1 MGISA
6 KQVKELRDRTT
17 AGMMSCRKALEASDG
32 DIEKAIEWLRTQ
44 GIAKAA
50 KRAGRHAT
58 QGLVVPYI
66 HTGGKLGVLVEV
78 NCETDFVART
88 DEFKTLAHEISMQIA
103 AAAPLAVSREEL
115 PKELIEKE
123 YSIYLEQAKESGKPE
138 KIWERIATG
147 KMEKFYKESC
157 LLEQVSIRDTS
168 RVVDDMVRELSGN
181 LGENI
186 VVRRFIRFQ
195 IGE

>member
-6 KQVKELRDRTT
+6 KQVKELRDRTS
-17 AGMMSCRKALEASDG
+17 AGMMSCRKALQASDG

-50 KRAGRHAT
+50 KRVGRKAT

-88 DEFKTLAHEISMQIA
+88 DDFKTLTHEIAMQVA
-103 AAAPLAVSREEL
+103 AAAPIAVAREEL
-115 PKELIEKE
+115 
-123 YSIYLEQAKESGKPE
+123 AKEQQ
-138 KIWERIATG
+138 A
-147 KMEKFYKESC
+147 ESRSSC
-157 LLEQVSIRDTS
+157 QWTPD
-168 RVVDDMVRELSGN
+168 
-181 LGENI
+181 
-186 VVRRFIRFQ
+186 
-195 IGE
+195 

>member
-50 KRAGRHAT
+50 KRAGRQAI

-186 VVRRFIRFQ
+186 VVRRFVRFQ